1 MDAKKLCPSCFNEIG
16 NGETVCPCCGYDLT
30 TKNEDVHVLQP
41 GTILQGKYYVGN
53 VLGEGGFGITYIG
66 YDLNLE
72 VKLAIKE
79 FYPNGYVTRES
90 TVSPTITKFKG
101 SSYEQIQKWQDNFI
115 KEARKLAK
123 LTNLPGIVSVRDF
136 FCENDTAYIVMEY
149 VEGTTLKK
157 YLSDVGGRLSISQTL
172 EMIKPV
178 IQSLD
183 KVHKCGII
191 HRDISPDNIMI
202 QDGAGMK
209 LIDFGAAR
217 AYSADEKSL
226 SIMLKPGYA
235 LEEQYRT
242 HGNQGPWTDVYAIS
256 ATIYRCITG
265 IKPEESMERMR
276 KDTVKRPS
284 EYGVNISPSLEAVLM
299 KGMAVYAEDRYHTM
313 QELLCAIDNAIDG
326 TTETVSSINSGA
338 NSVSGNRPSMT
349 VANKSSGDKKKVYIG
364 ICVAVLVIIVIA
376 IKSCTNKSDDVK
388 IESETRQESTVCESM
403 PDEEATVYDATENS
417 EENVVTEDDE
427 YGFASA
433 EIGDVVTFGTYE
445 GEPVEWDVLDKED
458 GKALLISHHVLRNH
472 TYDQEDEWEGEDTN
486 WEQSEMRAWLNNE
499 FINEL
504 FNDQQKSKIQ
514 ETTLSNPSSASFYS
528 TYYPNASFEENT
540 NPCGDTVDKL
550 FLLSWEEII
559 KYYGPL
565 SMEDPNG
572 WGYTCAYADS
582 LACTDRDGVVNWYYL
597 RSPGNNGVN
606 ALRVDFGG
614 EVNVNI
620 HVNYEGGVRPA
631 LYVTY

>member
-1 MDAKKLCPSCFNEIG
+1 MPLTI
-16 NGETVCPCCGYDLT
+16 CGYDLT

-72 VKLAIKE
+72 IKIAIKE

-90 TVSPTITKFKG
+90 IVSPTITKFKG

-115 KEARKLAK
+115 KEARNLAK

-149 VEGTTLKK
+149 VEGT
-157 YLSDVGGRLSISQTL
+157 
-172 EMIKPV
+172 
-178 IQSLD
+178 
-183 KVHKCGII
+183 
-191 HRDISPDNIMI
+191 
-202 QDGAGMK
+202 
-209 LIDFGAAR
+209 
-217 AYSADEKSL
+217 
-226 SIMLKPGYA
+226 
-235 LEEQYRT
+235 
-242 HGNQGPWTDVYAIS
+242 
-256 ATIYRCITG
+256 
-265 IKPEESMERMR
+265 
-276 KDTVKRPS
+276 
-284 EYGVNISPSLEAVLM
+284 
-299 KGMAVYAEDRYHTM
+299 
-313 QELLCAIDNAIDG
+313 
-326 TTETVSSINSGA
+326 
-338 NSVSGNRPSMT
+338 SMT

-606 ALRVDFGG
+606 ALCVDFGG

-631 LYVTY
+631 LCVEY